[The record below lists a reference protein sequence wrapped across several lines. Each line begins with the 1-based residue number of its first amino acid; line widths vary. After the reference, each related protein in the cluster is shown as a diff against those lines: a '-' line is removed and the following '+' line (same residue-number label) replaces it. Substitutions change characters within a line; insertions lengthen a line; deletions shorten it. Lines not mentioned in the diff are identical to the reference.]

1 MHFFDITTL
10 PLLDMLHHLYEEC
23 FKHTADLFPVL
34 NELCYCNDD
43 SDDRLSRSI
52 REFNFYRTQLT
63 GMANELG
70 MLHLSPEAPRE
81 CINYNTPITRCSPLL
96 LLKNTGLKFVA
107 RRHRGQPPAY
117 LSRGD
122 PCLPPCYSLQAS
134 TDHGPRSIP
143 QYFPLSATFWH

>member
-10 PLLDMLHHLYEEC
+10 PLLVMLHHLYEEC

-81 CINYNTPITRCSPLL
+81 CITLQYPYNQMLTSLASEEYRAEIRGKKTSRSTSCIPV
-96 LLKNTGLKFVA
+96 K
-107 RRHRGQPPAY
+107 RRPMPSSV
-117 LSRGD
+117 LF
-122 PCLPPCYSLQAS
+122 PTSLN
-134 TDHGPRSIP
+134 
-143 QYFPLSATFWH
+143 